1 MIAAIMN
8 YKLALGHHDEME
20 GISASAPTSLK
31 GLKGFVNAVYYSN
44 KEKGEYGSIT
54 VWETQEDFEAALN
67 AIPSEVGETLQSLSV
82 EPPEMKT
89 YYVNNNF
96 SA

>member
-8 YKLALGHHDEME
+8 YKLELGHHDEME
-20 GISASAPTSLK
+20 AIAASAPDSLK
-31 GLKGFVNAVYYSN
+31 GVKGFVNAIYYSD

-54 VWETQEDFEAALN
+54 VWETKEDFEAALN
-67 AIPSEVGETLQSLSV
+67 SMPSEVGDTLQSLSV
-82 EPPEMKT
+82 EPPDIKT